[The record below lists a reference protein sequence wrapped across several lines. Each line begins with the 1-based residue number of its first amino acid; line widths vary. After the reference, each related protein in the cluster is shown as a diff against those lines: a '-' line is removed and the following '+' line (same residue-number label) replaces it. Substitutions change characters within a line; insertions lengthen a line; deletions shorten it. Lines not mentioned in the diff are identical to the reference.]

1 MPKTKYTR
9 TLKYIDEN
17 KVKRLLL
24 PILPRGV
31 SYQDFAA
38 LLDTDLV
45 NFNEGM
51 TYVGSDGASAEL
63 PTGEGQVGFADR
75 LLGNLKAGRVGD
87 RAALDGTLD
96 IHVNLSQGEDNTR
109 RVCYSCVGPR
119 TETDNP
125 DCTMMF
131 FRYHSFNGHP
141 WVIGVPIFMLM
152 QGWQWD
158 KTGAM
163 GYAHAIHSG
172 SECYRY
178 VGVTRRDWL
187 TRLSEHIRGIESGE
201 RKLFYNAWREFAGKD
216 GVTFESEVC
225 AVGWSFEKVM
235 DWEEQY
241 VDHYMAE
248 GTSLNAIP
256 GGFRGI
262 RELHKLGLLAQR
274 DATNLKAREKAIN
287 AYQKL
292 NPRAGVPNQLIRDLW
307 RDDSFA
313 EKMICNRDDR
323 LSVEQVREIRRLAM
337 WDVPVEIITQKVSA
351 RNLRQVQNVLSDQT
365 YSRIH

>member
-1 MPKTKYTR
+1 
-9 TLKYIDEN
+9 
-17 KVKRLLL
+17 
-24 PILPRGV
+24 
-31 SYQDFAA
+31 
-38 LLDTDLV
+38 
-45 NFNEGM
+45 
-51 TYVGSDGASAEL
+51 
-63 PTGEGQVGFADR
+63 
-75 LLGNLKAGRVGD
+75 
-87 RAALDGTLD
+87 
-96 IHVNLSQGEDNTR
+96 
-109 RVCYSCVGPR
+109 
-119 TETDNP
+119 
-125 DCTMMF
+125 
-131 FRYHSFNGHP
+131 
-141 WVIGVPIFMLM
+141 
-152 QGWQWD
+152 
-158 KTGAM
+158 
-163 GYAHAIHSG
+163 
-172 SECYRY
+172 
-178 VGVTRRDWL
+178 
-187 TRLSEHIRGIESGE
+187 
-201 RKLFYNAWREFAGKD
+201 
-216 GVTFESEVC
+216 
-225 AVGWSFEKVM
+225 M

>member
-1 MPKTKYTR
+1 MPKTKHTR

-38 LLDTDLV
+38 LLDTYLV

-125 DCTMMF
+125 HWTMMF

-187 TRLSEHIRGIESGE
+187 TRLSEHIRWIESG
-201 RKLFYNAWREFAGKD
+201 
-216 GVTFESEVC
+216 
-225 AVGWSFEKVM
+225 
-235 DWEEQY
+235 
-241 VDHYMAE
+241 
-248 GTSLNAIP
+248 
-256 GGFRGI
+256 
-262 RELHKLGLLAQR
+262 
-274 DATNLKAREKAIN
+274 
-287 AYQKL
+287 
-292 NPRAGVPNQLIRDLW
+292 
-307 RDDSFA
+307 
-313 EKMICNRDDR
+313 
-323 LSVEQVREIRRLAM
+323 
-337 WDVPVEIITQKVSA
+337 
-351 RNLRQVQNVLSDQT
+351 
-365 YSRIH
+365 